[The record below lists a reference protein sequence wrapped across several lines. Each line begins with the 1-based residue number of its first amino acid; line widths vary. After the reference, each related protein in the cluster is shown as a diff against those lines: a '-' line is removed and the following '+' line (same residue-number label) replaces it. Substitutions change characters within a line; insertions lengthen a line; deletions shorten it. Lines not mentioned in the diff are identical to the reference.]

1 MSIVGDYDNGQFD
14 DYYEI
19 CDREYDEEIYWDLK
33 MLLDLAEEL
42 PKYIT
47 GLALAGDQEMIEYLG
62 DSILELL
69 NRFRGQGMDQ
79 REEEKLDEQLVT
91 LYLSSRHWCL
101 SPAKKLNG
109 ERKRRMQLLK
119 NVLNGLGE

>member
-1 MSIVGDYDNGQFD
+1 M
-14 DYYEI
+14 
-19 CDREYDEEIYWDLK
+19 
-33 MLLDLAEEL
+33 
-42 PKYIT
+42 YIT

-109 ERKRRMQLLK
+109 ESYEHTDIWKVEMF
-119 NVLNGLGE
+119 